1 MRKPALAQSGIGLDD
16 DDDDNDGNG
25 GYDDADGYDDNDDSD
40 DAVSVAFGSGEDN
53 KKGDKKDNRGLKAVY
68 DVAKMFETWD
78 EVLLNLKH
86 KIEEGESHLKN
97 LFHYLL
103 AVSQKPLF
111 KEDPQHFLTYVDK
124 LQQVRSLLDERAM
137 SKIYNKML
145 KNANEAG
152 FAGKTSEIP
161 TVGDLKNGLRMRVE
175 RLKRNADTWY
185 HQQWRELADNEAST
199 QLFYLEKEM
208 IKAGYKDGI
217 PNSPYEVFSFLDE
230 NYPRVYNA
238 FCDLVGVDLPEEF
251 AQWKTFEELN
261 NHIWNDPKF
270 SLLLWLSADVNYR
283 KRGDLDYYSGET
295 GEVIKW
301 KTRSISQLEDRE
313 ALRTKLE
320 SEDEVYKI
328 LRTDEGNKARLRL
341 NLPQLEERKDKRE
354 AALKALEGDIDDLK
368 NRYERHLDHSYE
380 LEAKYQEE
388 SDKYEQAQREIKEYG
403 KTEIKALSKKK
414 LDAISEEIKDAN
426 ELIEDFQDRLQKLK
440 QASFTLSKMIAAD
453 SLAIRKRIKSGEH
466 RESYEDR
473 IKKQTEVAHEL
484 LSDKILNAGSDIE
497 RKALVKAFDP
507 NGKLAAFGRALK
519 QGNSDDIKKKFQKD
533 NDTKFAELQ
542 IRVSTKSVEL
552 LKKVTTAL
560 KIAAAS
566 LEQAGGLKTGAE
578 AYMSSFSHMTSNET
592 CVYLEYPAKSFLFL
606 KLERDEEYINEIIDT
621 ITAVMVQLY
630 KNAKV
635 PKERHRIPEMK
646 GGYSNTIISYDIGE

>member
-1 MRKPALAQSGIGLDD
+1 MTRSGTGLDD
-16 DDDDNDGNG
+16 DDDDNDGG
-25 GYDDADGYDDNDDSD
+25 GSYD
-40 DAVSVAFGSGEDN
+40 DAVSVAFGSDEDN
-53 KKGDKKDNRGLKAVY
+53 KKTDKKGKRGLRAEY

-78 EVLLNLKH
+78 EVLSNLKH
-86 KIEEGESHLKN
+86 KIKEGESHLKN
-97 LFHYLL
+97 LFHYLV

-111 KEDPQHFLTYVDK
+111 KEDPQCFLTYVDK

-217 PNSPYEVFSFLDE
+217 PNSPYEVFSFLDK

-301 KTRSISQLEDRE
+301 KTRSIAQLKDRE
-313 ALRTKLE
+313 ALRAKLE

-328 LRTDEGNKARLRL
+328 LSTDGGNKARLRL

-354 AALKALEGDIDDLK
+354 AALKVLKGDIDDLQ

-380 LEAKYQEE
+380 LESKYQEE

-426 ELIEDFQDRLQKLK
+426 GLIEDFQKRLQQLG
-440 QASFTLSKMIAAD
+440 QASFALSKMIAAD
-453 SLAIRKRIKSGEH
+453 SLAIRKRIKSGDTGK
-466 RESYEDR
+466 SYEER
-473 IKKQTEVAHEL
+473 REEQTRVAHGL
-484 LSDKILNAGSDIE
+484 VKDKLENAASDIE
-497 RKALVKAFDP
+497 RRAIVKAFDP
-507 NGKLAAFGRALK
+507 NGELAAFGRALK

-533 NDTKFAELQ
+533 NDTKFAELK
-542 IRVSTKSVEL
+542 IKVSTKSVEL

-560 KIAAAS
+560 KIAAVT

-578 AYMSSFSHMTSNET
+578 AYMSAFSRMTSNET
-592 CVYLEYPAKSFLFL
+592 CVYLEYPAKSYLFL
-606 KLERDEEYINEIIDT
+606 KLEQDEKYINEIIDT

-635 PKERHRIPEMK
+635 PRERYRIPEMEGEK
-646 GGYSNTIISYDIGE
+646 EGYSNTIISYNIGE